1 MILFCLASGISAAE
15 ERPKV
20 GLVLAGGGALG
31 FAHIG
36 VLKVLE
42 DNGIHVDY
50 IAGTSMGGIIGALA
64 AYGYSAREIEKEVSA
79 IQWTNLFFDDKSR
92 DYMSY
97 SNKTASAKYFMTLGF
112 DRHGIKNSPGIITGQ
127 KIQDKFNQLVG
138 PCSRKDK
145 FDDLPIPYRAVATDI
160 LTGDKVVLESGSLV
174 DAMRSTMSIP
184 GVFTP
189 VEREG
194 RILVDGM
201 VADNLPV
208 DVARDMGADII
219 IAVTLS
225 HNQATREELKGPSGV
240 ANQMLNIYIYDQV
253 NAQLKDADIIIA
265 PELINYTSTSY
276 FKMKEIVA
284 LGEEAARKAMP
295 QIKEQVED
303 IILVDIGVHFIEKAE
318 TEEMGTLLAWLHTH

>member
-1 MILFCLASGISAAE
+1 
-15 ERPKV
+15 
-20 GLVLAGGGALG
+20 
-31 FAHIG
+31 
-36 VLKVLE
+36 
-42 DNGIHVDY
+42 
-50 IAGTSMGGIIGALA
+50 
-64 AYGYSAREIEKEVSA
+64 
-79 IQWTNLFFDDKSR
+79 
-92 DYMSY
+92 
-97 SNKTASAKYFMTLGF
+97 
-112 DRHGIKNSPGIITGQ
+112 
-127 KIQDKFNQLVG
+127 
-138 PCSRKDK
+138 
-145 FDDLPIPYRAVATDI
+145 
-160 LTGDKVVLESGSLV
+160 
-174 DAMRSTMSIP
+174 
-184 GVFTP
+184 
-189 VEREG
+189 
-194 RILVDGM
+194 M